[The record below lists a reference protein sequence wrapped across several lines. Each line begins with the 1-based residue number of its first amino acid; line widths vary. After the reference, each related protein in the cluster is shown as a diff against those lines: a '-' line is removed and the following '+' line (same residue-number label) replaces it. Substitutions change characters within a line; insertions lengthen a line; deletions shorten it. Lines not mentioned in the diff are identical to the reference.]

1 MRRWGS
7 RRIVAASLA
16 LGLAG
21 SAGWLPVHAAQKV
34 PTAAPMAAPA
44 AATWEQ
50 EDVQYDPHGLRDPFR
65 PPTADA
71 AINDELTPLQRYQLG
86 QLKLVAVI
94 YDTRFPRA
102 VVEDETGL
110 GYILQIGTPIGPN
123 NGAVQA
129 IEPGRVVVRE
139 ETTDFYGERQ
149 AADTVMELASG
160 VERGT

>member
-1 MRRWGS
+1 MAR
-7 RRIVAASLA
+7 A
-16 LGLAG
+16 
-21 SAGWLPVHAAQKV
+21 AAQRIA
-34 PTAAPMAAPA
+34 TATTFEPEEPR
-44 AATWEQ
+44 
-50 EDVQYDPHGLRDPFR
+50 YDPEGLRDPFR

-71 AINDELTPLQRYQLG
+71 AVNDELTPLQRYQLG

-94 YDTRFPRA
+94 YETRYPRA

-139 ETTDFYGERQ
+139 ETTDFYGESQ
-149 AADTVMELASG
+149 AAEVVMELASG
-160 VERGT
+160 ERGKR

>member
-1 MRRWGS
+1 MRMRRWGS

-21 SAGWLPVHAAQKV
+21 AASPLAHAAQRV
-34 PTAAPMAAPA
+34 SPA
-44 AATWEQ
+44 TTFQQ
-50 EDVQYDPHGLRDPFR
+50 EEAQYDPHGLRDPFR
-65 PPTADA
+65 PPSADVGSD
-71 AINDELTPLQRYQLG
+71 DELTPLQRYQLG

-102 VVEDETGL
+102 VVEDEAGL

-123 NGAVQA
+123 NGAVKA

-139 ETTDFYGERQ
+139 ETTDFYGEPQ
-149 AADTVMELASG
+149 AAEVIIELASG
-160 VERGT
+160 EERGT

>member
-21 SAGWLPVHAAQKV
+21 AAGPLPAGAAQKV
-34 PTAAPMAAPA
+34 SPA
-44 AATWEQ
+44 TTWEQ
-50 EDVQYDPHGLRDPFR
+50 EEARYDPQGSRDPFR
-65 PPTADA
+65 PPTAGASTD
-71 AINDELTPLQRYQLG
+71 DELTPLQRYQLG

-102 VVEDETGL
+102 VVEDEAGL

-139 ETTDFYGERQ
+139 ETTDFYGEIQ
-149 AADTVMELASG
+149 AAEVIIELASG
-160 VERGT
+160 EERGT